1 MNINLLSNSACI
13 NFFYNN
19 VKVSFIIYKLIS
31 KAPVTLYKQP
41 TYYFLYNNTI
51 KYTIAMSLPLLNKK
65 KQGRNE
71 RTVYMVSSLFICL
84 LRHRTIRYEEFTFY
98 LMLNIIF
105 IVYLG

>member
-1 MNINLLSNSACI
+1 
-13 NFFYNN
+13 
-19 VKVSFIIYKLIS
+19 
-31 KAPVTLYKQP
+31 
-41 TYYFLYNNTI
+41 
-51 KYTIAMSLPLLNKK
+51 MSLPLLNKK